1 MMEQLKRILQ
11 FISWP
16 VLSGVM
22 IAVLV
27 MQYQQIQQINE
38 FRRILEDRN
47 PPPPQPI
54 SFSEAI
60 NRAAPAV
67 VSINATP
74 AELESIE
81 QTSEGQV
88 RLNFVEQDSSLGS
101 GVIVNREGF
110 ILTNFHVVSQLMFE
124 TVVTLSDGRS
134 TPATLVAFDEANDL
148 AILHINMD
156 DLTPI
161 IQGDDGNL
169 DVGDVVFAIGYP
181 RNIGQSVSQ
190 GIISAK
196 VDNREGSEGSEGSE
210 GAYLLQT
217 DAAINPG
224 NSGGALIDRDG
235 NLIGINSSIFSESGR
250 FEGIGFATP
259 VTTAVTIM
267 QELVAEAIANNPG
280 YLGVLTG
287 EVLNEETSRL
297 FFGIPDIRGM
307 LVENVDEGGPAER
320 AGILPGDVITR
331 VDRTPVV
338 DEETIIME
346 FQNKRPGDRVLVQVY
361 RDGRYLD
368 LPTVLGFGQ
377 AMVFAP

>member
-1 MMEQLKRILQ
+1 MMEQLKRFLQ

-16 VLSGVM
+16 VFSGIL
-22 IAVLV
+22 IAVV
-27 MQYQQIQQINE
+27 IMQFQQMQQMKE
-38 FRRILEDRN
+38 FRRLLET
-47 PPPPQPI
+47 PAPAASQAL
-54 SFSEAI
+54 SFSQAI

-67 VSINATP
+67 VSIHATP
-74 AELESIE
+74 AVLESVE
-81 QTSEGQV
+81 QISEDQV
-88 RLNFVEQDSSLGS
+88 RLNFGEQDSSLGS
-101 GVIVNREGF
+101 GVIVNSDGF
-110 ILTNFHVVSQLMFE
+110 VLTNFHVVSQLMFE
-124 TVVTLSDGRS
+124 TVVTLADGRS
-134 TPATLVAFDEANDL
+134 TPATLVAFDETNDL

-156 DLTPI
+156 NLTPI
-161 IQGDDGNL
+161 PRGDDREL

-190 GIISAK
+190 GIISAIVEK
-196 VDNREGSEGSEGSE
+196 QGDQDETT
-210 GAYLLQT
+210 LIQT

-224 NSGGALIDRDG
+224 NSGGALIDRNG
-235 NLIGINSSIFSESGR
+235 NLVGINSSIFSETGR

-259 VTTAVTIM
+259 VGTAIAILE
-267 QELVAEAIANNPG
+267 ELVAEAIANNPG

-297 FFGIPDIRGM
+297 FFGVPDIHGM
-307 LVENVDEGGPAER
+307 LVENVDEGGPAQR

-331 VDRTPVV
+331 VDDTPVV

-346 FQNKRPGDRVLVQVY
+346 FQNKRPGDRVVVQVY
-361 RDGRYLD
+361 REGRYLN

>member
-1 MMEQLKRILQ
+1 MMDQLKRILQ
-11 FISWP
+11 FLSWP
-16 VLSGVM
+16 VFCGVLV
-22 IAVLV
+22 AVVV
-27 MQYQQIQQINE
+27 MQYQQMQE
-38 FRRILEDRN
+38 LSELRRALETPIVSS
-47 PPPPQPI
+47 PPTV

-67 VSINATP
+67 VSINATN
-74 AELESIE
+74 ANLESIE
-81 QTSEGQV
+81 QISEDLV
-88 RLNFVEQDSSLGS
+88 RLNFEEQASLGS
-101 GVIVNREGF
+101 GVIVNADGF
-110 ILTNFHVVSQLMFE
+110 ILTNFHVVNQQMFD
-124 TVVTLSDGRS
+124 TVVTLQDGRS
-134 TPATLVAFDEANDL
+134 IPATLVAFDEPNDL

-156 DLTPI
+156 NLTPI
-161 IQGDDGNL
+161 PRGDEREL

-190 GIISAK
+190 GIISAL
-196 VDNREGSEGSEGSE
+196 VNRQNDGQS
-210 GAYLLQT
+210 ARLIQT

-224 NSGGALIDRDG
+224 NSGGALIDRNG

-259 VTTAVTIM
+259 VNTALQIM
-267 QELVAEAIANNPG
+267 EELVAEAIAANPG

-287 EVLNEETSRL
+287 EVLNEETSTL

-320 AGILPGDVITR
+320 AGILPGDVITQ
-331 VDRTPVV
+331 VDDSPVM
-338 DEETIIME
+338 DEEAIILE
-346 FQNKRPGDRVLVQVY
+346 FQNKRPGDRVTVQVY
-361 RDGRYLD
+361 REGRYLS

>member
-47 PPPPQPI
+47 SPPPQPI

-196 VDNREGSEGSEGSE
+196 VDNRERSEGT
-210 GAYLLQT
+210 YLLQT

-259 VTTAVTIM
+259 VTTALTIM

-331 VDRTPVV
+331 VDRTPVI

>member
-16 VLSGVM
+16 VVSGVLV
-22 IAVLV
+22 AVV
-27 MQYQQIQQINE
+27 IMQYQQMQQLNE
-38 FRRILEDRN
+38 FRQLLTT
-47 PPPPQPI
+47 PAPQPPATLT
-54 SFSEAI
+54 FAEAI

-67 VSINATP
+67 VSIHATP
-74 AELESIE
+74 AVLESVE
-81 QTSEGQV
+81 QISEDQV
-88 RLNFVEQDSSLGS
+88 RFRFGEQDSSLGS
-101 GVIVNREGF
+101 GVIVNAEGF
-110 ILTNFHVVSQLMFE
+110 VLTNFHVVSELMFE
-124 TVVTLSDGRS
+124 TVVTLADGRS
-134 TPATLVAFDEANDL
+134 TPATLVAFDETNDL

-161 IQGDDGNL
+161 PRGNDREL
-169 DVGDVVFAIGYP
+169 EVGDVVFAIGYP

-190 GIISAK
+190 GIISAI
-196 VDNREGSEGSEGSE
+196 VDNHDADGNTT
-210 GAYLLQT
+210 LIQT

-224 NSGGALIDRDG
+224 NSGGALIDRNG
-235 NLIGINSSIFSESGR
+235 NLVGINSSIFSETGR

-259 VTTAVTIM
+259 VSTAITIM
-267 QELVAEAIANNPG
+267 EELVAEAIANNPG

-297 FFGIPDIRGM
+297 FFGVPDIRGM
-307 LVENVDEGGPAER
+307 LVENVDEGGPAQR

-331 VDRTPVV
+331 VDDTAVV
-338 DEETIIME
+338 DEETIILE
-346 FQNKRPGDRVLVQVY
+346 FQNKRPGDRVVVQVY
-361 RDGRYLD
+361 REGLYLN

>member
-1 MMEQLKRILQ
+1 MMDQLKRFLQ
-11 FISWP
+11 FLSWP
-16 VLSGVM
+16 VFSGVLLA
-22 IAVLV
+22 IVVL
-27 MQYQQIQQINE
+27 QYQQMQQINE
-38 FRRILEDRN
+38 LHGLLEEANR
-47 PPPPQPI
+47 PAVPQTVP
-54 SFSEAI
+54 FSEAI

-67 VSINATP
+67 VSINATS
-74 AELESIE
+74 ANLESVE
-81 QTSEGQV
+81 QISEDLV
-88 RLNFVEQDSSLGS
+88 RLNFEEQASLGS
-101 GVIVNREGF
+101 GVIVNEEGF
-110 ILTNFHVVSQLMFE
+110 ILTNFHVVSQLMFD
-124 TVVTLSDGRS
+124 TVVTLLDGRS
-134 TPATLVAFDEANDL
+134 IPATLVAFDETNDL

-161 IQGDDGNL
+161 PRGNDRDL
-169 DVGDVVFAIGYP
+169 DVGDLVFAIGYP

-190 GIISAK
+190 GIISAL
-196 VDNREGSEGSEGSE
+196 VNSRDNKE
-210 GAYLLQT
+210 GARLIQT

-250 FEGIGFATP
+250 FEGIGFAIP
-259 VTTAVTIM
+259 VNTAMQIM
-267 QELVAEAIANNPG
+267 EELVAEAIANNPG

-287 EVLNEETSRL
+287 EVLNEETSNL

-331 VDRTPVV
+331 VDNTPVV
-338 DEETIIME
+338 DEETIILE
-346 FQNKRPGDRVLVQVY
+346 FQNKRPGDRVSVQVY
-361 RDGRYLD
+361 REGRYLD